1 MKAIFQRVHSAKVS
15 VDGKTVGEIG
25 EGVLIMLGVVE
36 GDTEADAVLLAQKI
50 ANLRVFTDEND
61 KLNLSLL
68 NVGGEAMVI
77 WNFTLAADCS
87 HGRRPNFCKAARPD
101 VAFPLYEKLQEELRA
116 CGVPKVATGM
126 FGEHMVVEMVGNGPI
141 TIPLNTDDWK

>member
-68 NVGGEAMVI
+68 NVGGEALVI
-77 WNFTLAADCS
+77 SNFTLAADCS

-126 FGEHMVVEMVGNGPI
+126 F
-141 TIPLNTDDWK
+141 